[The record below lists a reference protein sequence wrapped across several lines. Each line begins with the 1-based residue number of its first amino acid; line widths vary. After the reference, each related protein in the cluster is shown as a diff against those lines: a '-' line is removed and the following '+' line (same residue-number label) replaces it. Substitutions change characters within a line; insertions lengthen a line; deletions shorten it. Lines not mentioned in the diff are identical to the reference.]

1 MAEKLVSPGVFTQEK
16 DVSFLPVGI
25 GQIGAALIGP
35 TLKGPA
41 FRPTVVTSYQEFIDK
56 FGDLDS
62 STYLPYTAKAYLRS
76 AGSAT
81 IIRIMGS
88 ENWTQTNAIQIQS
101 DTDGTILA
109 VLMPVDDSATIA
121 SLSIGGTGTADDF
134 DIDNGTETL
143 SNVSFLKSSPNY
155 IGKLFSTSPNIS
167 GSGITNSYYLYRFF
181 PNTGDS
187 LAVAADNITDSA
199 TAGGTSDFA
208 FTGTNSTFQNAKTPW
223 VTAQRSAG
231 TALRLFRVGR
241 ISDGVE
247 GNYDVKVTIEDI
259 RKSGNVPGTAYGS
272 FNLYVRRVG
281 GLLGSNDT
289 DQNPEVLETFL
300 NINLDP
306 SSPNYIL
313 KRIGDMYSS
322 VDQTGKITMYGD
334 FPNKSKYIYIIPADG
349 FDNLPPSLY
358 PFGFEAPNVTHFDDT
373 GITSPVSM
381 SFVTL
386 QGTTTRYDNRV
397 AFGFNFYDADCRQ
410 LLYSIPDGVIG
421 VTASLSGSGAAGSFN
436 LSDMKSHPLAT
447 TAVGTTGGTFPAGS
461 PLSHQTASVEML
473 KFAVPFQGG
482 HDGLPYNRTRNIG
495 ADITNNNVYGF
506 NCSTPNSSGSLAY
519 IKALNVLS
527 NPDEYDI
534 NLIVTPGIISSLHS
548 SITTKAIQVCENRG
562 DCFYIMDTTQINDS
576 ISQAVANV
584 SNFDTN
590 YAATYYPWVKIQD
603 SVSKKVLWVPP
614 TVVVPGVISN
624 NDKLSYEWFAPAG
637 LNRGGI
643 PEATQ
648 VYYRLT
654 QADRD
659 NLYLNRINPI
669 ASFPNSGVCVWGQ
682 KTLQAAASALDRIN
696 VRRLLIATKK
706 YIASATKYLVFEQ
719 NNTQTRNRFLNIVN
733 PYLESVKS
741 RQGLYAFKVVMDE
754 TLNTADLIDRNI
766 MYGQI
771 FLQPTRTAEFILIDF
786 NIQPTGAS
794 FSS

>member
-88 ENWTQTNAIQIQS
+88 ENWIQGGGV
-101 DTDGTILA
+101 TLKTTTGNYGLA
-109 VLMPVDDSATIA
+109 VLMPVNDTDTNVLAMTAGGNANQFILTSPTFTGVTA
-121 SLSIGGTGTADDF
+121 SFSKA
-134 DIDNGTETL
+134 
-143 SNVSFLKSSPNY
+143 SPNY
-155 IGKLFSTSPNIS
+155 IGKLFSTSPNIT
-167 GSGITNSYYLYRFF
+167 GSSITNNFYLYRFF
-181 PNTGDS
+181 PESGNNAATLSLGLTGAATS
-187 LAVAADNITDSA
+187 MSFSGSSAV
-199 TAGGTSDFA
+199 
-208 FTGTNSTFQNAKTPW
+208 FQNAKSPW
-223 VTAQRSAG
+223 ITAQRSAG
-231 TALRLFRVGR
+231 TALRLFKVGR
-241 ISDGVE
+241 ISDGTE
-247 GNYDVKVTIEDI
+247 GNYDVKATIEDI
-259 RKSGNVPGTAYGS
+259 RKSGNVPGTPYGS

-322 VDQTGKITMYGD
+322 VDQNGKITMLGD

-349 FDNLPPSLY
+349 FDNLPPALY
-358 PFGFEAPNVTHFDDT
+358 PFGFEPPLVTFASSST
-373 GITSPVSM
+373 FTYPSM
-381 SFVTL
+381 SYSTL
-386 QGTTTRYDNRV
+386 QGTLTKYDNRV
-397 AFGFNFYDADCRQ
+397 AFGFDFYNEDSRQ
-410 LLYSIPDGVIG
+410 LLYSVPGANLT
-421 VTASLSGSGAAGSFN
+421 VTASLSGSGADFSFN

-447 TAVGTTGGTFPAGS
+447 AAVGTTGGTFPAGS
-461 PLSHQTASVEML
+461 PLSDQTASVEML
-473 KFAVPFQGG
+473 KFAIPLQGG
-482 HDGLPYNRTRNIG
+482 HDGVPYNRNKNIG
-495 ADITNNNVYGF
+495 ADISATNVFGF
-506 NCSTPNSSGSLAY
+506 DCSTANSAGTLAY
-519 IKALNVLS
+519 NKALNVLS

-534 NLIVTPGIISSLHS
+534 NLIVTPGIISKLHGN
-548 SITTKAIQVCENRG
+548 ITTKAIQVCENRG
-562 DCFYIMDTTQINDS
+562 DCFYIMDTAQINDS
-576 ISQAVANV
+576 ISTAVASV
-584 SNFDTN
+584 TNFDTN

-603 SVSKKVLWVPP
+603 SVTKKVLWVPP
-614 TVVVPGVISN
+614 SVVVPGVISN

-794 FSS
+794 FSA

>member
-35 TLKGPA
+35 TMKGPA

-88 ENWTQTNAIQIQS
+88 EPWVQPALQLKTSTNR
-101 DTDGTILA
+101 GLA
-109 VLMPVDDSATIA
+109 VLVPVNYGSADQIKIA
-121 SLSIGGTGTADDF
+121 ASPSPTATTF
-134 DIDNGTETL
+134 VLTSSYGF
-143 SNVSFLKSSPNY
+143 VSASFAPTSPNY
-155 IGKLFSTSPNIS
+155 IGKLFSTSPNIT
-167 GSGITNSYYLYRFF
+167 GSTITSNFYLYRFF
-181 PNTGDS
+181 PESGEIATVGGES
-187 LAVAADNITDSA
+187 LSTTDVDVTMSFSGSNA
-199 TAGGTSDFA
+199 S
-208 FTGTNSTFQNAKTPW
+208 FQNAKTPW
-223 VTAQRSAG
+223 ITAQRSAG
-231 TALRLFRVGR
+231 TALKLFRVGR
-241 ISDGVE
+241 ISDGTE

-259 RKSGNVPGTAYGS
+259 RKAGNVPGTAYGS

-281 GLLGSNDT
+281 GLLGSSDT

-300 NINLDP
+300 NLTLDP

-322 VDQTGKITMYGD
+322 VDQSGKITSLGD
-334 FPNKSKYIYIIPADG
+334 FPNKSKYIYIIPTDG
-349 FDNLPPSLY
+349 FENLPPSLY
-358 PFGFEAPNVTHFDDT
+358 PFGFEAPYTTFATSSIVTH
-373 GITSPVSM
+373 PSM
-381 SFVTL
+381 SFVIR
-386 QGTTTRYDNRV
+386 QGSATKYDNRV
-397 AFGFNFYDADCRQ
+397 AFGFDFYSADSRQ
-410 LLYSIPDGVIG
+410 LLYSIPNGVA
-421 VTASLSGSGAAGSFN
+421 TASLSGSGADGSFN
-436 LSDMKSHPLAT
+436 LSDMVSHPLAT
-447 TAVGTTGGTFPAGS
+447 TAVGTTGGSFPAGS

-473 KFAVPFQGG
+473 KFAIPLQGG
-482 HDGLPYNRTRNIG
+482 HEGMPYNIKKNVG
-495 ADITNNNVYGF
+495 ADISATNVYGF
-506 NCSTPNSSGSLAY
+506 NCSTANSPGTLSYL
-519 IKALNVLS
+519 KALNVLS

-534 NLIVTPGIISSLHS
+534 NLIVTPGIISRMHGN
-548 SITTKAIQVCENRG
+548 ITTRAIQVCENRG
-562 DCFYIMDTTQINDS
+562 DCFYIMDTVALNDS
-576 ISQAVANV
+576 V
-584 SNFDTN
+584 STAIASVNDFDTN

-603 SVSKKVLWVPP
+603 SVTKKVLWVPP
-614 TVVVPGVISN
+614 TAVVPGVIAN

-719 NNTQTRNRFLNIVN
+719 NTTQTRNRFLNIVN

-754 TLNTADLIDRNI
+754 SLNTADLIDRNI

>member
-35 TLKGPA
+35 TMKGPA

-88 ENWTQTNAIQIQS
+88 EAWIQRGGLTLKS
-101 DTDGTILA
+101 TTGNFGLA
-109 VLMPVDDSATIA
+109 VLMPVNEGGSGITLAASPTPNAATFVLTSSFGHVSA
-121 SLSIGGTGTADDF
+121 
-134 DIDNGTETL
+134 
-143 SNVSFLKSSPNY
+143 SFLNSSPNY
-155 IGKLFSTSPNIS
+155 IGKLFSTSPNIT
-167 GSGITNSYYLYRFF
+167 GSSITNNFYLYRFF
-181 PNTGDS
+181 PESGNG
-187 LAVAADNITDSA
+187 LAGLGTP
-199 TAGGTSDFA
+199 AGL
-208 FTGTNSTFQNAKTPW
+208 TGTPTTMSFSGSNAAFQNAKSPW
-223 VTAQRSAG
+223 ITAQRSAG

-241 ISDGVE
+241 ISDGTE

-259 RKSGNVPGTAYGS
+259 RKAGNVPGTPYGS

-281 GLLGSNDT
+281 GLLGSSDT

-300 NINLDP
+300 NINMDP
-306 SSPNYIL
+306 SSPNYML

-358 PFGFEAPNVTHFDDT
+358 PFGFEAPLVTFA
-373 GITSPVSM
+373 TSSTVTYTSM
-381 SFVTL
+381 SYVIR
-386 QGTTTRYDNRV
+386 QGTTTKYDNRV
-397 AFGFNFYDADCRQ
+397 AFGFDFYSADCRQ
-410 LLYSIPDGVIG
+410 LLYSIPDANLTA
-421 VTASLSGSGAAGSFN
+421 TASLSGSGADFSFN

-473 KFAVPFQGG
+473 KFAIPLQGG
-482 HDGLPYNRTRNIG
+482 HDGIPYNRNRNTG
-495 ADITNNNVYGF
+495 ADISATNIFGF
-506 NCSTPNSSGSLAY
+506 DCSTTNAAGTLAY
-519 IKALNVLS
+519 NKALNVLS

-534 NLIVTPGIISSLHS
+534 NLIVTPGIISKLHGN
-548 SITTKAIQVCENRG
+548 ITTRAIQVCENRG

-576 ISQAVANV
+576 ISTAVANV
-584 SNFDTN
+584 TDFDTN

-603 SVSKKVLWVPP
+603 SVTKKILWVPP
-614 TVVVPGVISN
+614 SVVVPGVISN

-794 FSS
+794 FSA

>member
-35 TLKGPA
+35 TTKGPA

-88 ENWTQTNAIQIQS
+88 ETWTQQGVLNIKA
-101 DTDGTILA
+101 DTAVLA
-109 VLMPVDDSATIA
+109 VLVPVSESQAEILSVAAAGTTNVTTFGIRSTTYGTVTASFNPSSA
-121 SLSIGGTGTADDF
+121 
-134 DIDNGTETL
+134 
-143 SNVSFLKSSPNY
+143 NY
-155 IGKLFSTSPNIS
+155 IGKLFSTSPQTT
-167 GSGITNSYYLYRFF
+167 GSGLTGNWYLYQYYESSA
-181 PNTGDS
+181 NTIAS
-187 LAVAADNITDSA
+187 ALSTQAV
-199 TAGGTSDFA
+199 
-208 FTGTNSTFQNAKTPW
+208 TGAPTTMSFSSTNASFQNAKSPW
-223 VTAQRSAG
+223 ITAQKSAG
-231 TALRLFRVGR
+231 TAIKLFRVGR
-241 ISDGVE
+241 ISDGNA
-247 GNYDVKVTIEDI
+247 GNRDVKVTIEDI
-259 RKSGNVPGTAYGS
+259 RKAGNVPGTDYGS

-281 GLLGSNDT
+281 GFNGSSDT

-300 NINLDP
+300 NITLDP

-313 KRIGDMYSS
+313 KRIGDMYST
-322 VDQTGKITMYGD
+322 VDSNGKLSMFGD
-334 FPNKSKYIYIIPADG
+334 YENKSKYIYIIPADG
-349 FDNLPPSLY
+349 FENLPANLY
-358 PFGFEAPNVTHFDDT
+358 PFGFQALNLTIPT
-373 GITSPVSM
+373 GSTTETTYPSM
-381 SFVTL
+381 SYVIR
-386 QGTTTRYDNRV
+386 QGTATRYDNRV
-397 AFGFNFYDADCRQ
+397 AFGFDFYNSDFKQ
-410 LLYSIPDGVIG
+410 LLNSIPDGVIG
-421 VTASLSGSGAAGSFN
+421 VSASITGSGTDSSFN
-436 LSDMKSHPLAT
+436 LSDMVSHPLAT

-473 KFAVPFQGG
+473 KFAIPLQGG
-482 HDGLPYNRTRNIG
+482 HDGLPYNRKKNVG
-495 ADITNNNVYGF
+495 ADISATNVYGF
-506 NCSTPNSSGSLAY
+506 DCSDATKAGSVNY
-519 IKALNVLS
+519 IKALNILS

-534 NLIVTPGIISSLHS
+534 NLIVTPGIISSLHG

-562 DCFYIMDTTQINDS
+562 DAFYIMDTVKLTDTVS
-576 ISQAVANV
+576 TAVANV
-584 SNFDTN
+584 TSFDTN

-603 SVSKKVLWVPP
+603 SISKKVLWVPP
-614 TVVVPGVISN
+614 TAVVPGVIAN

-669 ASFPNSGVCVWGQ
+669 ASFPNAGVCVWGQ
-682 KTLQAAASALDRIN
+682 KTLQAKASALDRIN

-719 NNTQTRNRFLNIVN
+719 NTTQTRNRFLNIVN

-754 TLNTADLIDRNI
+754 SLNTADLIDRNI